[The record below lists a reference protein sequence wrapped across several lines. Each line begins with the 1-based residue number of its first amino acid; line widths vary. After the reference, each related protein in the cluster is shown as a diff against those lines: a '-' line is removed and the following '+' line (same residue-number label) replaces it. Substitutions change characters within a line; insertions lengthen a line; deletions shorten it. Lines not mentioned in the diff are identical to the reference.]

1 MLDFEI
7 QLKLLYMCSWY
18 YKEHTSITVLINI
31 LEIININQ
39 AVLLT
44 VDDCGKMFC

>member
-18 YKEHTSITVLINI
+18 YKEHTSLIVLINI
-31 LEIININQ
+31 LEMVNINQ
-39 AVLLT
+39 AVFLT
-44 VDDCGKMFC
+44 VDGSGKMFC